1 MSELLAQ
8 QINAIEKLKKYKVGA
23 LFMEAGSGKTRAAY
37 ELLKYT
43 DADYVLY
50 LAPYQTLNSENIEAR
65 IQTEISKCGGFD
77 VKYDFVGIESLSS
90 SDRIYLD
97 CYSKLEKASK
107 AMIIC
112 DESLKIK
119 NRDAK
124 RTKRIIRLG
133 NLAEY
138 RLILNGTPLSRDL
151 LDIWSQFEFLSPKI
165 LNMNYNQFKDTF
177 CEYTVMKKRIGNRSI
192 TREWINAY
200 HNVEYLYSLIQPYVY
215 ECSLDIDVGKQYID
229 TGYSIDD
236 AMRSEYNYLKEHY
249 LDNER
254 LEFFNNNIFLM
265 MTQKMQHSYC
275 LSSEKFEY
283 IRRFIRDNDPS
294 KVAIATKFVASR
306 RAVEEAFPMV
316 QVLSYGKHS
325 FGLNLQRYDTT
336 IFWDKTF
343 DYGKQEQ
350 IEHRIYRTG
359 QENKTVRYISLTGDV
374 GLETLMD
381 DNIKKKIKLLDYFKK
396 QGIEKIKEEL

>member
-1 MSELLAQ
+1 MTHQSE
-8 QINAIEKLKKYKVGA
+8 AIEKLKKYKVGA
-23 LFMEAGSGKTRAAY
+23 LLMEPGAGKTRAAY
-37 ELLKYT
+37 ELLKNT

-65 IQTEISKCGGFD
+65 IQTEIDKCGGFD
-77 VKYDFVGIESLSS
+77 IQYDFVGIESLSN

-97 CYSKLEKASK
+97 CHSKLEKANK
-107 AMIIC
+107 AMVIC

-124 RTKRIIRLG
+124 RTQRIIKLG

-200 HNVEYLYSLIQPYVY
+200 HNVEYLYSLIQLYVY
-215 ECSLDIDVGKQYID
+215 ECSLDIEVNKQYIE
-229 TGYSIDD
+229 IDYTLD
-236 AMRSEYNYLKEHY
+236 DEHREEYNNLKEHY

-254 LEFFNNNIFLM
+254 LEYFNNKIFLM

-275 LSSEKFEY
+275 LSSDKFYYVE
-283 IRRFIRDNDPS
+283 RFLRNNDPS

-306 RAVEEAFPMV
+306 KAVEEAFPNV
-316 QVLSYGKHS
+316 KVLSYGKHS
-325 FGLNLQRYDTT
+325 FGLNLQQYDTT

-350 IEHRIYRTG
+350 IEHRTYRTG
-359 QENKTVRYISLTGDV
+359 QDSKTVRYISLTGDV
-374 GLETLMD
+374 GLERLMD
-381 DNIKKKIKLLDYFKK
+381 NNIQKKIKLLDYFKK
-396 QGIEKIKEEL
+396 HGIEKVKEEL

>member
-1 MSELLAQ
+1 MAGLLKQ
-8 QINAIEKLKKYKVGA
+8 QLEAVAKLQKYKVGA
-23 LFMEAGSGKTRAAY
+23 LFMEAGSGKTRTAY
-37 ELLKYT
+37 ELLKST

-50 LAPYQTLNSENIEAR
+50 LAPYQTLNSENIQAR

-77 VKYDFVGIESLSS
+77 TAYDFVGIESLSS

-97 CYSKLEKASK
+97 CHSKVEKANK
-107 AMIIC
+107 AMVIC

-119 NRDAK
+119 NKDAK
-124 RTKRIIRLG
+124 RTQRIIELG
-133 NLAEY
+133 KLAEY

-151 LDIWSQFEFLSPKI
+151 LDVWTQFEFLSPKI

-177 CEYTVMKKRIGNRSI
+177 CEYTVMKKRLGNRSI

-200 HNVEYLYSLIQPYVY
+200 HNVDYLYSLIQPYVY
-215 ECSLDIDVGKQYID
+215 ECELSIDVRKQYINVNY
-229 TGYSIDD
+229 TIDD
-236 AMRSEYNYLKEHY
+236 DMRGEYEGLKSHY

-254 LEFFNNNIFLM
+254 LQFFNNNIFIM

-275 LSSEKFEY
+275 VSSEKFDY
-283 IRRFIRDNDPS
+283 VKRFLRDNDPA

-306 RAVEEAFPMV
+306 EAVEEAFPNV
-316 QVLSYGKHS
+316 KVLSYGKHA
-325 FGLNLQRYDTT
+325 FGLNLQQYDTT

-350 IEHRIYRTG
+350 IEHRTYRTG
-359 QENKTVRYISLTGDV
+359 QDSKVVRYISLTGDV
-374 GLETLMD
+374 GLESLMD
-381 DNIKKKIKLLDYFKK
+381 NNIQKKIKLLDYFKK
-396 QGIEKIKEEL
+396 HGIEKVKEDL